1 MKIEKVVIYIAA
13 SSNPY
18 SPELEGGS
26 SYLIVKDNNTVIKS
40 STIESTQ
47 RTQPRLLLLAVWSA
61 LLNCPLNSIVEI
73 RCASQ
78 YVVGLLLDLLSI
90 SDEASIKGK
99 HKDLKH
105 KIYSAILRMGEVI
118 PTWVKFD
125 SGDQYLD
132 IAQSNAND
140 AMKSYRSKHNIPL
153 FTQYNTPIER
163 LRKA

>member
-1 MKIEKVVIYIAA
+1 MKIEKVVCYIAA

-26 SYLIVKDNNTVIKS
+26 SYLIVKDNTVIKS
-40 STIESTQ
+40 ATIESTQ

-61 LLNCPLNSIVEI
+61 LLNRPLDSVVEI

-90 SDEASIKGK
+90 SDESSIKGK

-105 KIYSAILRMGEVI
+105 KIYSAMLRMSAVI
-118 PTWVKFD
+118 PIWVKFD

-132 IAQSNAND
+132 IAQSNANN

-163 LRKA
+163 LRKT